1 MIPLKVVVPVTKS
14 VYQVVGGASSL
25 PKKSTNF
32 CPTCVFCA
40 VIGRTRM
47 EVVAASTLSA
57 MPNEGVQLKAPQGS
71 NTTSLDCLHR
81 AHFKHQFSNSSTI
94 AYKVPFP
101 QVGGQ
106 ENPNPTSVATN
117 VCEAIRPQLTRIA
130 EAEEVLSFLGR
141 KKAYLES
148 IDSGLKT

>member
-25 PKKSTNF
+25 PKKSANV
-32 CPTCVFCA
+32 CHTCVFCA

-57 MPNEGVQLKAPQGS
+57 IPNEGVQLKAPQGS

-81 AHFKHQFSNSSTI
+81 AHFKNQCSNSSMI

-101 QVGGQ
+101 QVGGH
-106 ENPNPTSVATN
+106 EKPK
-117 VCEAIRPQLTRIA
+117 PQQ
-130 EAEEVLSFLGR
+130 VLSPVYVKQSDHSL
-141 KKAYLES
+141 LE
-148 IDSGLKT
+148 